1 MRAGECGRREK
12 KKGQGARRGRRLG
25 NPGLPR
31 RRSCGSRNRSAGPS
45 RLGRAGRDCL
55 NSVPVDLGVVARRD
69 LRPVRV
75 RDPAA
80 RARAEPAPRGGISI
94 RAAPSRPRRP
104 PYRLRIGHGG
114 GSRLLRPERW
124 RTRTCAR
131 SEPGAVIGRPA
142 GKSRPRS
149 KSASHDPRSASHD
162 PRSVSHDPRSAS
174 HDRGPPITPPR
185 RGGKP
190 GGGGRSGVRGPARS
204 AMAACLDRTWAATRT
219 SRVRPGR
226 QASRR
231 TRAAASCR
239 PERPPGRRTRV
250 MARLR
255 NSDPRAQPPA
265 STRPPPPSGTRRV
278 RFATAAE
285 QAAVSVTAA
294 GSAPPPA
301 AEQDVPPFSPGRP
314 AATVTGLP
322 RQHGHGRRSR
332 PSWPP
337 LPHSHTL
344 SL

>member
-149 KSASHDPRSASHD
+149 KSASHDPRS
-162 PRSVSHDPRSAS
+162 VSHDPRSAS

-265 STRPPPPSGTRRV
+265 STRPPPP
-278 RFATAAE
+278 
-285 QAAVSVTAA
+285 
-294 GSAPPPA
+294 
-301 AEQDVPPFSPGRP
+301 RP
-314 AATVTGLP
+314 ARDVCASPP
-322 RQHGHGRRSR
+322 RQSRPPYRSR
-332 PSWPP
+332 QRAAPRPRRQSRTSP
-337 LPHSHTL
+337 LSARAGRLRP
-344 SL
+344 